1 MKIAI
6 MGAGA
11 VGSYYGGLLA
21 RAGHEVTLIGRA
33 GHVAAVLRDGLRLQ
47 TLSFDEWVPMRASV
61 DPAAVAAADWVLCCV
76 KSNDTEAAAA
86 ALLPHLR
93 DQALVLSLQNGIDNA
108 ERLQALLPR
117 QRVQPV
123 LVYAAVELAGP
134 GHLRHHGRG
143 ELVIG
148 AGPDSEAI
156 ATTFADA
163 GVPVQ
168 VLADLR
174 AAQWSKLVVNCAYN
188 ALSAISRLPYGRMIR
203 GPGIEATM
211 REAVAECLAVARA
224 EGINLPAD
232 LWLQVR
238 ALADAMPTQ
247 QSSTAQDLARGRRSE
262 IDQLNG
268 HVVRRGAALG
278 VPTPVNRTLHALVR
292 LLEAPP
298 GEPAD
303 HRAG

>member
-1 MKIAI
+1 

-21 RAGHEVTLIGRA
+21 RAGHAVTLIGRA
-33 GHVAAVLRDGLRLQ
+33 AHVAAIERDGLRLQ
-47 TLSFDEWVPMRASV
+47 TLGFDEQVTLHASV
-61 DPAAVAAADWVLCCV
+61 DPAAVAGADWVLVCV
-76 KSNDTEAAAA
+76 KAGDTEAAAA
-86 ALLPHLR
+86 ALRPHLAPGV
-93 DQALVLSLQNGIDNA
+93 QLLSLQNGLGNA
-108 ERLQALLPR
+108 ERLQALLPQ

-123 LVYAAVELAGP
+123 LVYAAVELEGP

-143 ELVIG
+143 ELVLG
-148 AGPDSEAI
+148 AGPDSAAI
-156 ATTFADA
+156 AGLFAGA

-168 VLADLR
+168 VLPDLR

-188 ALSAISRLPYGRMIR
+188 ALSAISRLPYGRMIQ

-211 REAVAECLAVARA
+211 QEAVAECLAVARA
-224 EGINLPAD
+224 EGVNLPAD

-278 VPTPVNRTLHALVR
+278 VPTPVNRTLHALVK
-292 LLEAPP
+292 LLEDPP
-298 GEPAD
+298 
-303 HRAG
+303 AGTAA

>member
-1 MKIAI
+1 

-33 GHVAAVLRDGLRLQ
+33 THVAAVERNGLRLQ
-47 TLSFDEWVPMRASV
+47 TRSFDEQVPASASS
-61 DPAAVAAADWVLCCV
+61 DPIALAGADWVLVCV
-76 KSNDTEAAAA
+76 KAGDTESAAAA
-86 ALLPHLR
+86 MAPHLR
-93 DQALVLSLQNGIDNA
+93 DGVLVLSLQNGIDNA
-108 ERLQALLPR
+108 DRLQALLPR

-134 GHLRHHGRG
+134 GHVRHHGRG

-148 AGPDSEAI
+148 ASLDSEAI
-156 ATTFADA
+156 LSAFAGT

-168 VLADLR
+168 VLPDVRTAL
-174 AAQWSKLVVNCAYN
+174 WSKLVVNCAYN
-188 ALSAISRLPYGRMIR
+188 ALSAISRLPYGRLIR

-211 REAVAECLAVARA
+211 REAVAECLAVASA
-224 EGINLPAD
+224 DGIALPAD
-232 LWLQVR
+232 SWERVR

-268 HVVRRGAALG
+268 HVVRRGEALG
-278 VPTPVNRTLHALVR
+278 VPTPVNRALHGLVK
-292 LLEAPP
+292 LLEDPP
-298 GEPAD
+298 PAE
-303 HRAG
+303 

>member
-1 MKIAI
+1 

-21 RAGHEVTLIGRA
+21 RAGHAVTLIGRA
-33 GHVAAVLRDGLRLQ
+33 PHVAAVLRDGLRLQ
-47 TLSFDEWVPMRASV
+47 TLAFDESVPMHASV
-61 DPAAVAAADWVLCCV
+61 DPAAVAGADWVLCCV
-76 KSNDTEAAAA
+76 KSGDTEAAAA
-86 ALLPHLR
+86 ALQPHLAPGV
-93 DQALVLSLQNGIDNA
+93 QLLSLQNGMDNA
-108 ERLQALLPR
+108 DRLQALLPQ

-143 ELVIG
+143 ELVLG
-148 AGPDSEAI
+148 AGPDSA
-156 ATTFADA
+156 ATASLFAAA

-168 VLADLR
+168 VLPDLR

-211 REAVAECLAVARA
+211 REAVAECLAVASA
-224 EGINLPAD
+224 EGVTLPAD
-232 LWLQVR
+232 LWQQVR

-268 HVVRRGAALG
+268 WLVRRGEALG
-278 VPTPVNRTLHALVR
+278 VPTPVNRTLHGLVK
-292 LLEAPP
+292 LLEDPP
-298 GEPAD
+298 GEPPLA
-303 HRAG
+303 

>member
-1 MKIAI
+1 MKIAV

-21 RAGHEVTLIGRA
+21 RAGHEVMLIGRA
-33 GHVAAVLRDGLRLQ
+33 AHVAAVERDGLRLQ
-47 TLSFDEWVPMRASV
+47 TRSFDEQVMASASV
-61 DPAAVAAADWVLCCV
+61 DPAALAGADWVLVCV
-76 KSNDTEAAAA
+76 KAGDTEAAAA
-86 ALLPHLR
+86 AISPYLR
-93 DQALVLSLQNGIDNA
+93 DETQVLSLQNGLDNA
-108 ERLQALLPR
+108 DRLQALLPH

-134 GHLRHHGRG
+134 GHVRHHGRG

-156 ATTFADA
+156 LATFAGA

-168 VLADLR
+168 VLPDVR
-174 AAQWSKLVVNCAYN
+174 AALWSKLLVNCAYN

-203 GPGIEATM
+203 GPGIETTM
-211 REAVAECLAVARA
+211 AEAVAECLAVARA
-224 EGINLPAD
+224 DGIDLPAD
-232 LWLQVR
+232 SWKQVR

-268 HVVRRGAALG
+268 YVVRRGAALG
-278 VPTPVNRTLHALVR
+278 VPTPVNRALHGLVR

-298 GEPAD
+298 GDPAD
-303 HRAG
+303 

>member
-33 GHVAAVLRDGLRLQ
+33 AHVAAVERDGLRLQ
-47 TLSFDEWVPMRASV
+47 TLAFDERVPARASC
-61 DPAAVAAADWVLCCV
+61 DPAAVAGADWVLCCV
-76 KSNDTEAAAA
+76 KSHDTEAAAA
-86 ALLPHLR
+86 ALRPHLAPGAR
-93 DQALVLSLQNGIDNA
+93 ILSLQNGLDNA
-108 ERLQALLPR
+108 ERLRALLPR
-117 QRVQPV
+117 HPVQPV

-156 ATTFADA
+156 ASTFTGA

-168 VLADLR
+168 VLPDLR

-188 ALSAISRLPYGRMIR
+188 ALSAISRLPYGRMLQ

-224 EGINLPAD
+224 EGVNLPAD
-232 LWLQVR
+232 SWERVR
-238 ALADAMPTQ
+238 ALADAMPNQ

-278 VPTPVNRTLHALVR
+278 VPTPVNRALHGLVR

-298 GEPAD
+298 GDPA
-303 HRAG
+303 G

>member
-1 MKIAI
+1 MF
-6 MGAGA
+6 
-11 VGSYYGGLLA
+11 
-21 RAGHEVTLIGRA
+21 RWR
-33 GHVAAVLRDGLRLQ
+33 
-47 TLSFDEWVPMRASV
+47 
-61 DPAAVAAADWVLCCV
+61 
-76 KSNDTEAAAA
+76 
-86 ALLPHLR
+86 ALLP
-93 DQALVLSLQNGIDNA
+93 Q
-108 ERLQALLPR
+108 

-143 ELVIG
+143 ELVLG
-148 AGPDSEAI
+148 AGPDSAAI
-156 ATTFADA
+156 ATTFAAA

-168 VLADLR
+168 VLPDLR

-188 ALSAISRLPYGRMIR
+188 ALSAISRLPYGRMIQ

-211 REAVAECLAVARA
+211 REAVTECLAVASA
-224 EGINLPAD
+224 EGVRLPAD

-268 HVVRRGAALG
+268 WLVRRGEALG
-278 VPTPVNRTLHALVR
+278 VPTPVNRALHGLVK
-292 LLEAPP
+292 LLEEPP
-298 GEPAD
+298 GEPT
-303 HRAG
+303 RA